1 MPVATLVT
9 AVLLLLALQPDSN
22 PPRGPRWPMF
32 RGINATGLSS
42 GTPPLTWNVA
52 DGTRVRWKTRIP
64 GTGHSSPIVWDDRIF
79 VTTATSAA
87 ASTVE
92 RGTTTGRAT
101 VKDDGAQRW
110 QVLCLDRSTGR
121 ILWERTAHQ
130 GLPKIG
136 RHPKASH
143 ANSTPVTDGR
153 HVVAY
158 FGSEGLHAYDVA
170 GTHLWSK
177 DLGVIDVGYVG
188 LEEYQWST
196 ASSPVIHGGL
206 VIIQADAQTGSFI
219 AAFDVAT
226 GREAW
231 RHTRDELPSWTTPVV
246 ATVAG
251 REVLVTNSPRFI
263 RGLDPATGRELWRV
277 ADEAEVKVPTP
288 VVGRD
293 LVVVSG
299 GAPRGRQFHALR
311 PGPSVPAEER
321 IAWTAPKG
329 GPYTPTP
336 IIVDDLLYVLA
347 DNGVLSAYAV
357 ETGELVY
364 QQRVAESAGSFSA
377 SPVAAAGRLYLASEE
392 GTVHIVRAGREFAS
406 LASNDMREAL
416 MATPAIA
423 GPMLI
428 VRGADHLFALE
439 ATATAR

>member
-1 MPVATLVT
+1 MTFRNLVT
-9 AVLLLLALQPDSN
+9 AAVLLLTLQPDADT
-22 PPRGPRWPMF
+22 PRWPMF

-52 DGTRVRWKTRIP
+52 DGTHVRWKTRIP

-79 VTTATSAA
+79 ITTAV
-87 ASTVE
+87 STTGSPVE
-92 RGTTTGRAT
+92 RTTTTGRAT
-101 VKDDGAQRW
+101 VKDDGPQRW

-121 ILWERTAHQ
+121 ISWERTAHA
-130 GLPKIG
+130 GTPKIG

-170 GTHLWSK
+170 GQHLWSK

-196 ASSPVIHGGL
+196 ASSPIIHEGL
-206 VIIQADAQTGSFI
+206 VIIQADAQRGSFI
-219 AAFDVAT
+219 AAFDLAT

-231 RHTRDELPSWTTPVV
+231 RHSRDELPSWTTPVV
-246 ATVAG
+246 ATIAG
-251 REVLVTNSPRFI
+251 REVLISHSPHFM
-263 RGLDPATGRELWRV
+263 RGLDPATGRELWRI

-288 VVGRD
+288 VVGQD

-299 GAPRGRQFHALR
+299 GAPRGRQFHAIR
-311 PGPSVPAEER
+311 PDPSLPAGER

-347 DNGVLSAYAV
+347 DNGVLSTYELA
-357 ETGELVY
+357 TGALVY
-364 QQRVAESAGSFSA
+364 QERVAESAGSFSA

-392 GTVHIVRAGREFAS
+392 GTVHVVGAGRQFAS
-406 LASNDMREAL
+406 LASNDMGEAL

-423 GPMLI
+423 GAMLI
-428 VRGADHLFALE
+428 VRSAQHLFALE
-439 ATATAR
+439 TTGAAR

>member
-1 MPVATLVT
+1 MDLPRLIS
-9 AVLLLLALQPDSN
+9 AVLLLLMLQPDSN
-22 PPRGPRWPMF
+22 APGWHRWPMF
-32 RGINATGLSS
+32 RGINATGVAS

-52 DGTRVRWKTRIP
+52 DGTHVRWKTRIP
-64 GTGHSSPIVWDDRIF
+64 GTGHSSPILWGERIF
-79 VTTATSAA
+79 VTTAISTA
-87 ASTVE
+87 ASAVE
-92 RGTTTGRAT
+92 RTTTTGRAT

-130 GLPKIG
+130 GTPKIG

-170 GTHLWSK
+170 GRHLWSK

-196 ASSPVIHGGL
+196 ASSPIIHDGL
-206 VIIQADAQTGSFI
+206 VIIQADAQRGSFI

-231 RHTRDELPSWTTPVV
+231 RHLRDELPSWTTPVI
-246 ATVAG
+246 ATIAG
-251 REVLVTNSPRFI
+251 REVLVTNSPHFI

-288 VVGRD
+288 VVGRE

-299 GAPRGRQFHALR
+299 GAPRGRQFLAVR

-321 IAWTAPKG
+321 VAWTAPKG

-336 IIVDDLLYVLA
+336 IIVDDLLYVVA
-347 DNGVLSAYAV
+347 DNGVLSVYEVA
-357 ETGELVY
+357 TGALVY
-364 QQRVAESAGSFSA
+364 QERVAEAAGSFSA

-392 GTVHIVRAGREFAS
+392 GTVHVVSAGRRFAS
-406 LASNDMREAL
+406 LASNDMGEPL

-423 GPMLI
+423 GGMLI
-428 VRGADHLFALE
+428 VRGADHLFGLE
-439 ATATAR
+439 ATPPAR